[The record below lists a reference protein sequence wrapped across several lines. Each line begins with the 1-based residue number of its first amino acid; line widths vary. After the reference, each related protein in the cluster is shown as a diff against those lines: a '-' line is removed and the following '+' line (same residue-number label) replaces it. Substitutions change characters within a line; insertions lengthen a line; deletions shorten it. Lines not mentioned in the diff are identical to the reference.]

1 MTDRTAM
8 ELDGCEAA
16 GSSLEPEQGAI
27 AEPHWLWEAIAAEEP
42 PTSVETEDARNDPNA
57 GPDTGSEQ
65 KSGGPEALSGD
76 DQRDDSGPDGMTA
89 SLRNSVDM
97 IQQSA
102 ERVENEAFG
111 KLVLME
117 AQTKT
122 LAEAVAANA
131 VALREF
137 AGAEGRQPETGGTA
151 EPHKDENRT
160 FMADFHRWADAQ
172 RGYRLW
178 WSALAL
184 AVVVPAF
191 FLLGVLVE
199 LQFQIVPPHDPS
211 GGWSRH
217 IWDNYGPAIAEC
229 AMEAKRTDRAV
240 KCSFDVRKP

>member
-1 MTDRTAM
+1 M
-8 ELDGCEAA
+8 ELDGCETA
-16 GSSLEPEQGAI
+16 GSSLEPEQGAVS
-27 AEPHWLWEAIAAEEP
+27 EPHWLWEALAAEEP
-42 PTSVETEDARNDPNA
+42 PTSVETEDAGNDPNA

-65 KSGGPEALSGD
+65 KSGGAEALSGD
-76 DQRDDSGPDGMTA
+76 DQRDDSGRDGIGGEFA
-89 SLRNSVDM
+89 KLRRMV
-97 IQQSA
+97 QQSA

-111 KLVLME
+111 KLDLME

-131 VALREF
+131 AALQEF
-137 AGAEGRQPETGGTA
+137 AAAEGRQPEAGGTA

-184 AVVVPAF
+184 VVVVPAF

-199 LQFQIVPPHDPS
+199 LQFEIVPRHDPS

-217 IWDNYGPAIAEC
+217 IWDNYGSTIAEC

>member
-1 MTDRTAM
+1 M

-16 GSSLEPEQGAI
+16 GSSLEVEQGAI
-27 AEPHWLWEAIAAEEP
+27 AEPRWLRKAMAAEESSS
-42 PTSVETEDARNDPNA
+42 SVETDTDPDA
-57 GPDTGSEQ
+57 GTDTGNEQ
-65 KSGGPEALSGD
+65 KGGSSAALSGD
-76 DQRDDSGPDGMTA
+76 DPRDGSAPDGTSGEFA
-89 SLRNSVDM
+89 KLRRMV
-97 IQQSA
+97 QQSA

-111 KLVLME
+111 KLNLME

-131 VALREF
+131 AALREF
-137 AGAEGRQPETGGTA
+137 AGAEGRQPEAGETA
-151 EPHKDENRT
+151 EPQKDENRT

-199 LQFQIVPPHDPS
+199 LQFEIVPPHDPS

-217 IWDNYGPAIAEC
+217 IWDNYGPAIADC

-240 KCSFDVRKP
+240 KCSFDVGKP

>member
-1 MTDRTAM
+1 MTDPTSM
-8 ELDGCEAA
+8 ELDGRDAA
-16 GSSLEPEQGAI
+16 GSSLEPEQDAI
-27 AEPHWLWEAIAAEEP
+27 AEPRWLWKAIAAEEP
-42 PTSVETEDARNDPNA
+42 PSSVEMEDAGADPNA
-57 GPDTGSEQ
+57 GPDAGNEQ
-65 KSGGPEALSGD
+65 KGGGSAMLSGD
-76 DQRDDSGPDGMTA
+76 DQRDDSGLAGPDGEFA
-89 SLRNSVDM
+89 KLRHM
-97 IQQSA
+97 IQESA

-111 KLVLME
+111 KLALME

-122 LAEAVAANA
+122 LADAVAANA

-184 AVVVPAF
+184 GVVVPAF

-217 IWDNYGPAIAEC
+217 IWDNYGPTIAEC
-229 AMEAKRTDRAV
+229 AMEAKRTHRAV
-240 KCSFDVRKP
+240 KCSFDVHKP

>member
-1 MTDRTAM
+1 M
-8 ELDGCEAA
+8 ELDGRDAA

-27 AEPHWLWEAIAAEEP
+27 AEPHWLWEAIAAEESP
-42 PTSVETEDARNDPNA
+42 SSVEMEDAGNDPNA
-57 GPDTGSEQ
+57 DPDTGNGQ
-65 KSGGPEALSGD
+65 KGDSSAALSGD
-76 DQRDDSGPDGMTA
+76 DQREDSAPGGIGGEFA
-89 SLRNSVDM
+89 KLRRVV
-97 IQQSA
+97 QQSA

-111 KLVLME
+111 KLDRME

-131 VALREF
+131 AAMREF
-137 AGAEGRQPETGGTA
+137 AGAEGRQPEAGGTS

-217 IWDNYGPAIAEC
+217 IWDNYGPTIADC

>member
-1 MTDRTAM
+1 M
-8 ELDGCEAA
+8 ELDGRDGA

-27 AEPHWLWEAIAAEEP
+27 AEPRWLWEAIAAEES
-42 PTSVETEDARNDPNA
+42 TSSVKTDTDPDA
-57 GPDTGSEQ
+57 GPDTGNEQ
-65 KSGGPEALSGD
+65 KGDSSAALSGD
-76 DQRDDSGPDGMTA
+76 DQRDDSGPDGIGGEFA
-89 SLRNSVDM
+89 KLRRMV
-97 IQQSA
+97 QQSA

-111 KLVLME
+111 KLNLME

-131 VALREF
+131 AELREF
-137 AGAEGRQPETGGTA
+137 AGAEGRQPEAGETA
-151 EPHKDENRT
+151 EPQKDENRT

-199 LQFQIVPPHDPS
+199 LQFEIVSPHDPS

-217 IWDNYGPAIAEC
+217 IWDNYGPAIADC